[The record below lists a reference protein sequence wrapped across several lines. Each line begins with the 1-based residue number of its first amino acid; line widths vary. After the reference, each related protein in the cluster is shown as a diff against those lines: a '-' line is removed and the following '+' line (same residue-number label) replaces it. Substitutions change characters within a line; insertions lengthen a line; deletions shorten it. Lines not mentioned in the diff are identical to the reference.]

1 MNIKRTQR
9 KIVICKPPSSN
20 LLTMPLKLVL
30 NIPQDIQIGKDAG
43 YFLQSNSKRI
53 PDVED
58 IYYLFYRW
66 DGVIITPRQMVRG
79 KKENYSFQ
87 LFFSFSL
94 LGFNCFGPAWWWVRD
109 KKRNRSEHYLHFFSI
124 L

>member
-20 LLTMPLKLVL
+20 LLTKPPKLVL

-53 PDVED
+53 LDV
-58 IYYLFYRW
+58 
-66 DGVIITPRQMVRG
+66 
-79 KKENYSFQ
+79 
-87 LFFSFSL
+87 
-94 LGFNCFGPAWWWVRD
+94 
-109 KKRNRSEHYLHFFSI
+109 
-124 L
+124 

>member
-1 MNIKRTQR
+1 MNIKRTQK

-20 LLTMPLKLVL
+20 LLTKPLKLVL

-58 IYYLFYRW
+58 IYFTGW
-66 DGVIITPRQMVRG
+66 M
-79 KKENYSFQ
+79 E
-87 LFFSFSL
+87 
-94 LGFNCFGPAWWWVRD
+94 
-109 KKRNRSEHYLHFFSI
+109 
-124 L
+124 

>member
-20 LLTMPLKLVL
+20 LLTKPLKLVL
-30 NIPQDIQIGKDAG
+30 NIPQDIQIGKDG

-58 IYYLFYRW
+58 IYFT
-66 DGVIITPRQMVRG
+66 GGM
-79 KKENYSFQ
+79 E
-87 LFFSFSL
+87 
-94 LGFNCFGPAWWWVRD
+94 
-109 KKRNRSEHYLHFFSI
+109 
-124 L
+124 